1 MSDIDYKKKYLIN
14 DSKNHQSDSKDYK
27 SLYIK
32 YKSKHILNT
41 KINQKGGER
50 HHLAIRK
57 DGDNISFP
65 NGFPNLQTNGDYHIV
80 HAYDERLTSRI
91 TINEK
96 VEQLQLWLTH
106 TFQEPPPQGNNII
119 NKAYNIYNS
128 GQRQDLID
136 LVNWILDPSID
147 N

>member
-1 MSDIDYKKKYLIN
+1 MSDIDYKKKYL
-14 DSKNHQSDSKDYK
+14 
-27 SLYIK
+27 K

-41 KINQKGGER
+41 KINQTGGER
-50 HHLAIRK
+50 HHSVIRK
-57 DGDNISFP
+57 DGNNISFP

-91 TINEK
+91 TINNK

-106 TFQEPPPQGNNII
+106 TFQGQPPPQGNNTI